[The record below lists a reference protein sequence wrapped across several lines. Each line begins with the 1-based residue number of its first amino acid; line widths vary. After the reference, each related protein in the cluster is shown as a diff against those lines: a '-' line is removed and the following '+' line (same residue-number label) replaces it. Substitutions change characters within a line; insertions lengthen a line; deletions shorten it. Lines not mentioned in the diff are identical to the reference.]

1 MEREEFEEKDLSDVI
16 EPDLQEGNVEKAS
29 ETILN
34 LEEDK
39 IEEKIQNEDDEKKEI
54 HENTEFKNEEK
65 RILIEITNIDKKIDN
80 LNKLFLRKIQS
91 VEFEKET
98 TDKLHKELQ
107 VYKNDMYFQFVKPFI
122 MDLINIRES
131 MRKGLKNFSEKTEE
145 EKLKFFESYIEEI
158 QIILENNDIEIY
170 QTDKEENRNVD
181 MKKQKIMK
189 KIVTS
194 DETLHGKIYNIS
206 SNGYMYKE
214 KVISPE
220 KVEVYVYKK
229 LEEEKGE

>member
-16 EPDLQEGNVEKAS
+16 EPDLQEGNVEKTS
-29 ETILN
+29 ETTLN

-131 MRKGLKNFSEKTEE
+131 MRKGLENFSEKTEE

-170 QTDKEENRNVD
+170 QTDKEENRNLD

-229 LEEEKGE
+229 SEEEKGE